1 MGDGNRGGKY
11 NNRGNRGGNRGGR
24 GRGGNKNNQGGQ
36 NFNQRQNQGHYN
48 NQRQNMPQPPQA
60 QGQMNQ
66 PQMQQQQQTAQQMQM
81 IQFSQP
87 IDVSPLANLQGTAR
101 NEFVGNSIYGYIQQA
116 LGDEFAP
123 RITGMLLD
131 DNAGIDFKQLLSDS
145 SYFTGKVYEAH
156 QLILNS
162 KQQ

>member
-1 MGDGNRGGKY
+1 
-11 NNRGNRGGNRGGR
+11 
-24 GRGGNKNNQGGQ
+24 
-36 NFNQRQNQGHYN
+36 
-48 NQRQNMPQPPQA
+48 MPQPPQA
-60 QGQMNQ
+60 PGQMNQ
-66 PQMQQQQQTAQQMQM
+66 QQMQQQQPTAPQMQM

-87 IDVSPLANLQGTAR
+87 IDISPLANLQGQQR
-101 NEFVGNSIYGYIQQA
+101 NEFVGNSIYGYIQSA

-131 DNAGIDFKQLLSDS
+131 DNAGIDFKQLLTDN